1 MKETTMMKLALG
13 PVLYYWPRDT
23 MMKFYETVAASAVDI
38 VYLGETV
45 CSRRHELRLA
55 DWLELA
61 HRLAAVGKEVVLSTQ
76 ALLESG
82 ADLAMLRKLS
92 GNGRYAIEANDIGAV
107 HLAAGELP
115 FVAGPHLN
123 LYNEES
129 AALMARLGAR
139 RWVAPLEMGREG
151 VALMHKARPEGL
163 ETEVFAYGRMPL
175 AFSARCFTARQR
187 NLGKDNCEF
196 SCLQHPDGLTLKT
209 RDAEH
214 FLVLNGT
221 QIQSHLVYNLLAE
234 LPDMTAMGVDVVRIS
249 PQAVDTAAVIALFDS
264 VRRGALDLDAA
275 QKLLD
280 RLMPA
285 PGCDGYWYGRPGLEL
300 HAREVV

>member
-1 MKETTMMKLALG
+1 MLKLALG

-92 GNGRYAIEANDIGAV
+92 ANGRYAIEANDIGAV